1 MAGHSELSN
10 PVAGN
15 GILSRRLFLEGT
27 LVVGA
32 AGVSASSALAEPLT
46 VQPWMKVPGTGFYW
60 LRPALALRGQG
71 RQSHSA
77 AAKSGDARRRPVA
90 HAATIAR
97 RYHHA
102 VGTSLRAESLWHP

>member
-46 VQPWMKVPGTGFYW
+46 VQPWMKVPGTGFTGYGQPS
-60 LRPALALRGQG
+60 RYEDKVVRVTPPPPNPATQG
-71 RQSHSA
+71 
-77 AAKSGDARRRPVA
+77 
-90 HAATIAR
+90 
-97 RYHHA
+97 
-102 VGTSLRAESLWHP
+102 VGASRTPLQLLDGIITP